1 MSVANSSIVQLIKQM
16 AVEAVKASRPCDYIV
31 GNVIGTDPLKIKVS
45 NSLVI
50 EDDFLVK
57 TRNVTDYVQEVGEG
71 VAKKNVKIYNSLK
84 EGDSVLMFRK
94 AGGQEYI
101 VVDRMVAD
109 DT

>member
-1 MSVANSSIVQLIKQM
+1 M
-16 AVEAVKASRPCDYIV
+16 KASRPCDYIV
-31 GNVIGTDPLKIKVS
+31 GNVIGTEPLKIKVS
-45 NSLVI
+45 NALVI
-50 EDDFLVK
+50 EDDFLIK

-71 VAKKNVKIYNSLK
+71 EAKKNVKIYNSLK
-84 EGDSVLMFRK
+84 VGESVLMFRR

>member
-50 EDDFLVK
+50 
-57 TRNVTDYVQEVGEG
+57 DYVQEVGEG

>member
-1 MSVANSSIVQLIKQM
+1 MANSSIVQLIKQM

-31 GNVIGTDPLKIKVS
+31 GNVIGTEPLKIKVS
-45 NSLVI
+45 NALVI
-50 EDDFLVK
+50 EDDFLIK

-71 VAKKNVKIYNSLK
+71 EAKKSVKIYNSLK
-84 EGDSVLMFRK
+84 VGESVLMFRK

>member
-71 VAKKNVKIYNSLK
+71 FDVSQGRRTGIHCSRQ
-84 EGDSVLMFRK
+84 D
-94 AGGQEYI
+94 GG
-101 VVDRMVAD
+101 R
-109 DT
+109 

>member
-31 GNVIGTDPLKIKVS
+31 GNVIGTEPLKIKVS
-45 NSLVI
+45 NALVI
-50 EDDFLVK
+50 EDDFLIK

-71 VAKKNVKIYNSLK
+71 EAKKNVKIYNSLK
-84 EGDSVLMFRK
+84 VGESGLMFRK